1 MFKVIWNS
9 QLKSIFTEIKDNS
22 QGKEVRTIC
31 FSPDAKYLISRVFDN
46 KIKKYDILNNFN
58 LASELEH
65 NDKDD

>member
-1 MFKVIWNS
+1 M
-9 QLKSIFTEIKDNS
+9 
-22 QGKEVRTIC
+22 IC

-65 NDKDD
+65 NDKDDWVK